1 MAMAVPHLNALDEP
15 VLLVEGLT
23 KHFTVRGRAR
33 SRAESVVRAV
43 NGVDLVLAPRETLA
57 LVGESGCGKS
67 TTGRLIVRLLEP
79 TEGRIVFRG
88 EDITHHR
95 RRQLRDIR
103 RELQIVFQDPF
114 ASLNPRLPVREIL
127 AEPLRIH
134 GAFDRRQGP
143 RRVQQLLDLVGLA
156 REHADRFPH
165 EFSGGQRQRIAIAR
179 ALALNPRLIVL
190 DEPVSALD
198 VSVQAQ
204 IINLLEELQEE
215 LDLTYLFISHDLSV
229 VRHIA
234 DRVAV
239 MYLGQIVE
247 LGESNDVFEQASHPY
262 TQALL
267 SAAPVADPRAKG
279 RRERIRLVGELETA
293 AAGEQAQC
301 PFRPRC
307 WRAFDRCA
315 IETPELT
322 CDYGSRHPA
331 ACFRPVAFSEPR
343 AGGEERPSS

>member
-1 MAMAVPHLNALDEP
+1 MLR
-15 VLLVEGLT
+15 VEGLT
-23 KHFTVRGRAR
+23 KHFVGRGR
-33 SRAESVVRAV
+33 SRHSASVVRAV
-43 NGVDLVLAPRETLA
+43 DGVDFVITTGETLA

-79 TEGRIVFRG
+79 TAGRIVFRG
-88 EDITHHR
+88 ADITDCR
-95 RRQLRDIR
+95 RRQLRDVR

-134 GAFDRRQGP
+134 GAFDRHRGP
-143 RRVQQLLDLVGLA
+143 SRVQELLALVGLT
-156 REHADRFPH
+156 REQADRFPH

-179 ALALNPRLIVL
+179 ALALNPSVVVL

-198 VSVQAQ
+198 VSIQAQ

-215 LDLTYLFISHDLSV
+215 LGLTYLFITHDLSV

-239 MYLGQIVE
+239 MYLGRIVE
-247 LGESNDVFEQASHPY
+247 LGGCDEVFEQPSHPY
-262 TQALL
+262 TRALL
-267 SAAPVADPRAKG
+267 SAAPVADPRAK
-279 RRERIRLVGELETA
+279 RERIRLVGELETA
-293 AAGEQAQC
+293 TADEKAQC

-307 WRAFDRCA
+307 PQAFDRCA
-315 IETPELT
+315 VEAPKLT
-322 CDYGSRHPA
+322 REYGSPHPA
-331 ACFRPVAFSEPR
+331 ACFRPVTLGEPL
-343 AGGEERPSS
+343 AAGEEG